1 MAKIYNIADFK
12 GELSMKEISIFDVA
26 KTFLHLESMTHKKL
40 QKICYYAQAWHLA
53 LEGEPLFHER
63 FEAWIHG
70 PVCPELYDYYKTYG
84 WTNIPV
90 TKEVPHNIT
99 GKVYDF
105 IKEIYRA
112 YGQLDGEQ
120 LELLSHS
127 EKPWQEARK
136 GLKINEPSNET
147 IKHTVMREYYLK
159 LYEESQN
166 D

>member
-1 MAKIYNIADFK
+1 
-12 GELSMKEISIFDVA
+12 
-26 KTFLHLESMTHKKL
+26 
-40 QKICYYAQAWHLA
+40 
-53 LEGEPLFHER
+53 
-63 FEAWIHG
+63 
-70 PVCPELYDYYKTYG
+70 
-84 WTNIPV
+84 
-90 TKEVPHNIT
+90 
-99 GKVYDF
+99 VYDF